1 MRGHGFVIVVLLVS
15 LVPAGAPPAECSDRL
30 LAQAPPPG
38 PPEAGPPAA
47 GAAKKNVA
55 DRNDR
60 RLFQRFVED
69 AAVSTGGWAEL
80 LYRYTNHPDGS
91 EHFLGPLVAFK
102 IVNNIEGGLRF
113 GFKDVNPDPGSGESR
128 LSDIDLFAKYRFPG
142 GRGRAALGAL
152 VKVPAAD
159 EEDGLGTG
167 KSDLE
172 LFAAW
177 RGDLEAVSIV
187 ANAGVRF
194 NGDADPPV
202 APTDNSLFF
211 GGALLLPASPTL
223 TFVIEGTY
231 ETERFEGASD
241 DARLTLGVQSR
252 RAQGRSGFRGAVAIP
267 LSDGAP
273 DYEVILGVFLTY

>member
-1 MRGHGFVIVVLLVS
+1 MRGYNPVIVLLVS
-15 LVPAGAPPAECSDRL
+15 LLPVGARAA
-30 LAQAPPPG
+30 LAQTPPSGPPG
-38 PPEAGPPAA
+38 GGPAA
-47 GAAKKNVA
+47 GATKKNVA

-69 AAVSTGGWAEL
+69 AAVATGGWAEI
-80 LYRYTNHPDGS
+80 LYRYTNRANGS

-102 IVNNIEGGLRF
+102 IVSDIEGGLRF
-113 GFKDVNPDPGSGESR
+113 GFKEVNPDPGSGASG

-142 GRGRAALGAL
+142 GRVRAALGAL
-152 VKVPAAD
+152 AKVPAAA

-194 NGDADPPV
+194 NGDPDPPA
-202 APTDNSLFF
+202 APADNSLFF

-231 ETERFEGASD
+231 ETGRFEGAPD
-241 DARLTLGVQSR
+241 DARLALGVQSR

-273 DYEVILGVFLTY
+273 DYEVFLGAFLTY

>member
-1 MRGHGFVIVVLLVS
+1 MRRHVFVIAVLGLLSSAVIR
-15 LVPAGAPPAECSDRL
+15 PAT
-30 LAQAPPPG
+30 AQTPG
-38 PPEAGPPAA
+38 AGPPGA
-47 GAAKKNVA
+47 GGPGARKDLG

-69 AAVSTGGWAEL
+69 AAISTGGWAEL
-80 LYRYTNHPDGS
+80 QYRYANLSSGS

-113 GFKDVNPDPGSGESR
+113 GLRDVNPDPGQGESG

-142 GRGRAALGAL
+142 GGRGRAALGVLA
-152 VKVPAAD
+152 KVPTAD
-159 EEDGLGTG
+159 ETEGLGTG

-177 RGDLEAVSIV
+177 RADFDAVSIV
-187 ANAGVRF
+187 ANAGARL
-194 NGDADPPV
+194 NGDPDPPV
-202 APTDNSLFF
+202 PPTDNSLFF
-211 GGALLLPASPTL
+211 GGALLLPASQALTL
-223 TFVIEGTY
+223 VIEATY

-252 RAQGRSGFRGAVAIP
+252 SRQGRTGVRGGVAIP

-273 DYEVILGVFLTY
+273 DYEVLLGAFLTY

>member
-1 MRGHGFVIVVLLVS
+1 MRGYDLVIVFLVS
-15 LVPAGAPPAECSDRL
+15 LLPAGAHAA
-30 LAQAPPPG
+30 LAQASPSLPPG
-38 PPEAGPPAA
+38 AGPAA
-47 GAAKKNVA
+47 GAAKKSIA

-60 RLFQRFVED
+60 RLFQRFAED
-69 AAVSTGGWAEL
+69 AAVSTGGWAEI
-80 LYRYTNHPDGS
+80 LYRYTNQANGS
-91 EHFLGPLVAFK
+91 EHVLGPLVAFK

-113 GFKDVNPDPGSGESR
+113 GFKDVNLDPGSGGSG
-128 LSDIDLFAKYRFPG
+128 LSDIDLFAKYRFPR

-172 LFAAW
+172 VFAAW

-187 ANAGVRF
+187 ANAGARF
-194 NGDADPPV
+194 NGDPDPPA

-211 GGALLLPASPTL
+211 GGALILPASPTL

-273 DYEVILGVFLTY
+273 DYEAILGAFLTY

>member
-1 MRGHGFVIVVLLVS
+1 MSRHVFVIAVLAIL
-15 LVPAGAPPAECSDRL
+15 LPAGIR
-30 LAQAPPPG
+30 
-38 PPEAGPPAA
+38 PAA
-47 GAAKKNVA
+47 AQPAPAGSPGAARKNLA

-80 LYRYTNHPDGS
+80 QYRYTNLSNGS
-91 EHFLGPLVAFK
+91 EHFLGPLVAFR

-113 GFKDVNPDPGSGESR
+113 GVRDINPDPGSGESG

-142 GRGRAALGAL
+142 GRGRAALGFLA
-152 VKVPAAD
+152 KVPTAN
-159 EEDGLGTG
+159 EEEGLGTG

-172 LFAAW
+172 VFTAW
-177 RGDLEAVSIV
+177 RADLEAVSIV

-194 NGDADPPV
+194 NGDPDPPV
-202 APTDNSLFF
+202 PPTDNSLFF
-211 GGALLLPASPTL
+211 GGALILPASASLTL
-223 TFVIEGTY
+223 VIEATY
-231 ETERFEGASD
+231 ETERFEGAKD

-252 RAQGRSGFRGAVAIP
+252 GRQGHGGMRGGVAIP

-273 DYEVILGVFLTY
+273 DYEVLLGVFLTY